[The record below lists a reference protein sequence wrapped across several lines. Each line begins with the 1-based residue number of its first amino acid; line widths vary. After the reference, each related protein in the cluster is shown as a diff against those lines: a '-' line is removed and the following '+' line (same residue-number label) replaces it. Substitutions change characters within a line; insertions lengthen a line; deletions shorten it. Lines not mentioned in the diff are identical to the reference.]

1 MSKESTL
8 TAMDLNFAQQVLLW
22 FDLSDYCST
31 FLHSP
36 DIDYET
42 LVVVRQKVNF
52 RQPLF
57 DPAGFVSKLCS
68 PLMTVG
74 FFK

>member
-1 MSKESTL
+1 MN
-8 TAMDLNFAQQVLLW
+8 LNFAQQVLLW
-22 FDLSDYCST
+22 FDLSDYYST
-31 FLHSP
+31 VLPSS
-36 DIDYET
+36 DIDYEI
-42 LVVVRQKVNF
+42 LVVLLQKVNL

-68 PLMTVG
+68 PSMRAD